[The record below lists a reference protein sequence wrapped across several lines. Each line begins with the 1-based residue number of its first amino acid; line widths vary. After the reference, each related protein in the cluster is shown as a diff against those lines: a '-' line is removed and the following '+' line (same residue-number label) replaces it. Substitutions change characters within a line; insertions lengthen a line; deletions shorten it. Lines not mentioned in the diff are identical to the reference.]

1 MEDTAMIE
9 NLRPLT
15 QEQRQGAR
23 KSARNAVIRALGSKP
38 TREQF
43 THTTISRYPLSV
55 TRLISLLCMV
65 LLLAAFT
72 PSAIRLYV
80 IGSQTFGQAVPN
92 DLAQVAV
99 GLATVLSA
107 EIGQVVFSLALA
119 TLGTSTTSRRLLYLS
134 MGMCTS
140 VALAGNVQVALLG
153 HGQSVFAWLKAIVP
167 PLVVLSTAYV
177 LKGQMLETIEQRHA
191 AEYAYQSALVDWQ
204 ALTAEPEQLPD
215 WHQFHANALQ
225 DALRKVN
232 ARRKETLAAMTQ
244 ADWRLVVY
252 REMQAD
258 LWYAEP
264 QETERPTNHAALDL
278 LDDLSSP
285 RRNGNSAVPKVIA
298 AASGAV

>member
-1 MEDTAMIE
+1 MID

-23 KSARNAVIRALGSKP
+23 KKARDAAIRAIGPKPVREHFNQSAISK
-38 TREQF
+38 
-43 THTTISRYPLSV
+43 YPPSV
-55 TRLISLLCMV
+55 TRLIFLLCLV

-80 IGSQTFGQAVPN
+80 IGSQTFGQAASSSA
-92 DLAQVAV
+92 AQTAV

-107 EIGQVVFSLALA
+107 EVGQVVFSLALA
-119 TLGTSTTSRRLLYLS
+119 TLGTTRSARRLLMVS
-134 MGMCTS
+134 MMIATTI
-140 VALAGNVQVALLG
+140 ALVGNIQVALLG
-153 HGQSVFAWLKAIVP
+153 FEQSVFAWLEAIVP

-177 LKGQMLETIEQRHA
+177 LKGQMLETIEQRHT
-191 AEYAYQSALVDWQ
+191 AEYAYQSALADWQ
-204 ALTAEPEQLPD
+204 AMTAEPEQLPD
-215 WHQFHANALQ
+215 WSQFHANALQ

-232 ARRKETLAAMTQ
+232 VRRKDTLAAMTQ
-244 ADWRLVVY
+244 ADWRLAVY

-264 QETERPTNHAALDL
+264 EETERPANHAPLDL
-278 LDDLSSP
+278 LDELSSP
-285 RRNGNSAVPKVIA
+285 CRNGNGAVPKVVA

>member
-1 MEDTAMIE
+1 MIE

-15 QEQRQGAR
+15 QEQRQDAR
-23 KSARNAVIRALGSKP
+23 KSARNAVIRSLGSKP

-43 THTTISRYPLSV
+43 THTTIFRYPLSV

-80 IGSQTFGQAVPN
+80 IGSQTFGQAVPHN
-92 DLAQVAV
+92 LAQVAV

-140 VALAGNVQVALLG
+140 VALAGNIQVALLG
-153 HGQSVFAWLKAIVP
+153 HEPSVFAWLEAIVP

-191 AEYAYQSALVDWQ
+191 AEYAYQSALADWQ

-215 WHQFHANALQ
+215 WPQFHANALQ

-232 ARRKETLAAMTQ
+232 ARRKETLAAMTR
-244 ADWRLVVY
+244 ADWRSAVY

-258 LWYAEP
+258 LWFAEP
-264 QETERPTNHAALDL
+264 EETEQPSHSELASDEV
-278 LDDLSSP
+278 SSP
-285 RRNGNSAVPKVIA
+285 RSNGNGMVPKAIA